1 MPDADPATGAV
12 AGSDAFIESLMD
24 TDLYSMGAF
33 FCDQHPE
40 LVDEVVRR
48 SVAIEQQGLER
59 FAEAGGADGRGGLQD
74 SPHRPRGPL
83 LHRGGRLM
91 EAAVRGAEARRGRWF
106 VAAVLAIGAVA
117 LSAAIVN
124 IATQKAGPS
133 VIELRGSTTPR
144 RSSAACRRPAIAS
157 APPRA
162 GARCRSSTTSSAR
175 AAIEQFLAT
184 VPALVDDYVRSGD
197 VQLDYRNYSFSE
209 RAVQEGF
216 IAAEAA
222 GEQGYLWQYVYLL
235 FRNQAQAERFGV
247 TGNLLESI
255 ANSIGELDVP
265 QWKDDF
271 AAGGGEDGAITKRLE
286 AQDETARG
294 LGLRAE
300 PSAIVNGPSGT
311 ETLQD
316 SPTLSQIEK
325 AIEAVS

>member
-1 MPDADPATGAV
+1 
-12 AGSDAFIESLMD
+12 
-24 TDLYSMGAF
+24 
-33 FCDQHPE
+33 
-40 LVDEVVRR
+40 
-48 SVAIEQQGLER
+48 
-59 FAEAGGADGRGGLQD
+59 
-74 SPHRPRGPL
+74 
-83 LHRGGRLM
+83 M
-91 EAAVRGAEARRGRWF
+91 EAAVGGAEARRGRWF

-133 VIELRGSTTPR
+133 VIELQGIDDAQEIFGGVPQAGDRLGS
-144 RSSAACRRPAIAS
+144 SD
-157 APPRA
+157 APVTVQVFNDVQCK
-162 GARCRSSTTSSAR
+162 GCD
-175 AAIEQFLAT
+175 EQFLAT

-222 GEQGYLWQYVYLL
+222 GEQGYLWQFVYLL

-271 AAGGGEDGAITKRLE
+271 AAGWGRGRRDHQA
-286 AQDETARG
+286 ARG
-294 LGLRAE
+294 PGRDRPRARAAGRALGDRQRAGRHRDPPGLPDPEPDREGDRLGLLR
-300 PSAIVNGPSGT
+300 
-311 ETLQD
+311 
-316 SPTLSQIEK
+316 
-325 AIEAVS
+325 

>member
-1 MPDADPATGAV
+1 
-12 AGSDAFIESLMD
+12 
-24 TDLYSMGAF
+24 
-33 FCDQHPE
+33 
-40 LVDEVVRR
+40 
-48 SVAIEQQGLER
+48 
-59 FAEAGGADGRGGLQD
+59 
-74 SPHRPRGPL
+74 
-83 LHRGGRLM
+83 M

-106 VAAVLAIGAVA
+106 VAAVLAIGLLV

-133 VIELRGSTTPR
+133 VIELKGIDDAQQIFGGLPQAGERLG
-144 RSSAACRRPAIAS
+144 AS
-157 APPRA
+157 DAPVSVQVFNDVQCK
-162 GARCRSSTTSSAR
+162 GCD
-175 AAIEQFLAT
+175 EQFLAT
-184 VPALVDDYVRSGD
+184 VPALVDDFVRSGD
-197 VQLDYRNYSFSE
+197 VRLDYRNYSFSQ

-235 FRNQAQAERFGV
+235 FRNQAEAERFGV

-265 QWKDDF
+265 RWKDDF
-271 AAGGGEDGAITKRLE
+271 AAGGGESGAITKRLE

-300 PSAIVNGPSGT
+300 PSAIVNGPRGT
-311 ETLQD
+311 RTLQD

>member
-1 MPDADPATGAV
+1 
-12 AGSDAFIESLMD
+12 
-24 TDLYSMGAF
+24 
-33 FCDQHPE
+33 
-40 LVDEVVRR
+40 
-48 SVAIEQQGLER
+48 
-59 FAEAGGADGRGGLQD
+59 
-74 SPHRPRGPL
+74 
-83 LHRGGRLM
+83 M
-91 EAAVRGAEARRGRWF
+91 EAAVGGAEARRGRWF

-133 VIELRGSTTPR
+133 VIELQGIDDAQEIFGGLPQAGDRLGS
-144 RSSAACRRPAIAS
+144 SSAPVTVQVFNDVQCK
-157 APPRA
+157 
-162 GARCRSSTTSSAR
+162 GCD
-175 AAIEQFLAT
+175 EQFLAT

-265 QWKDDF
+265 KWKDDF

-300 PSAIVNGPSGT
+300 PSAIVTGPSGT

-316 SPTLSQIEK
+316 SPTLNQIEK
-325 AIEAVS
+325 AIQAVS